1 MRILQVN
8 YSDVGGG
15 AANIVRSLSFAYR
28 NLGHDSRLVVG
39 FRFADEPDVTALRS
53 PLGSAWFSAWSAFRA
68 SRSGSG
74 ALSRFAQQ
82 MAMLPSRPNRIIQ
95 VYTGTENV
103 ISRHSWRLLDPEP
116 PDILHLHSLLG
127 GYFDL
132 RALPALSRRVPTFVT
147 LHDMWMLTGHCMHS
161 FDCTRWQIGCGHCP
175 YPETYPAIKRDATA
189 GNWQRKRLIYE
200 RSRLF
205 VTTPSRWLMDKVD
218 QSMLAPGI
226 VQQRVIPN
234 GVDTEVF
241 TPGDQKA
248 ARATLGLPQDAII
261 LLFAANNMRRSQFKD
276 FATLRG
282 AIERIGARLSDVLLI
297 ALGDAAPP
305 ERVGGAEIRFVPYQT
320 DARRVADYYRAADL
334 YLHSAR
340 VDTFPNTVLEA
351 LACGLPVIGSAVG
364 GIPEQIVHEET
375 GLLVEPGN
383 PAAFADAVV
392 SLLSAPER
400 RLQMRMTGPAYVH
413 SRFTLR
419 QQVETTLAW
428 YEEVR
433 QAQVPQ
439 TASGRNRR

>member
-15 AANIVRSLSFAYR
+15 AEKVAFSLFSAYR
-28 NLGHDSRLVVG
+28 ALGHDSRLAVG
-39 FRFADEPDVTALRS
+39 FRFTDDPDVMALRS
-53 PLGSAWFSAWSAFRA
+53 ALGSAWFNTWSGYRAAW
-68 SRSGSG
+68 SGSG

-147 LHDMWMLTGHCMHS
+147 LHDTWLLSGHCAFS
-161 FDCTRWQIGCGHCP
+161 FDCMRWQTGCGGCP

-189 GNWQRKRLIYE
+189 GNWQRKRRIYE

-234 GVDTEVF
+234 GVDTEIF
-241 TPGDQKA
+241 MPGDQKA
-248 ARATLGLPQDAII
+248 ARATLGLPQDAVI

-282 AIERIGARLSDVLLI
+282 AIERIGACLSDVLLI

-305 ERVGGAEIRFVPYQT
+305 ERVGGAEIRFVPYQA

-340 VDTFPNTVLEA
+340 VETFGLVIAEA
-351 LACGLPVIGSAVG
+351 LACGLPVVATAVAA
-364 GIPEQIVHEET
+364 IPELINHGEN

-400 RLQMRMTGPAYVH
+400 RLQMRMTGPAYVQ

-433 QAQVPQ
+433 QAQAAQ
-439 TASGRNRR
+439 TASD